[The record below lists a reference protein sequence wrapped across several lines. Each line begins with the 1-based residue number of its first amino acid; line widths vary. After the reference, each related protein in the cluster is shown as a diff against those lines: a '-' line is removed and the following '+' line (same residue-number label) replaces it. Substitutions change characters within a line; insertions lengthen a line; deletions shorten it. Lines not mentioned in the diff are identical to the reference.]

1 MWSELCGYANRASV
15 RPVTRT
21 TRFRVGS
28 VSKTLTATVAARLV
42 QRGTL
47 DLDAPIQ
54 RYVKSF
60 PRKRGV
66 VSVRRL
72 LAHTA
77 GIRHYRGAE
86 ALSTSRYRSVSDAI
100 RVFQPTR
107 SLVKPGTRYG
117 YSSYGFNLV
126 GAAIEQIEER
136 PFGAAVATRVLRPL
150 GLRNTRLDD
159 GRASSSALYEVTSK
173 RDAVAAPR
181 VDLSNRLPSG
191 GYLSSAEDLAR
202 FGSMVADSSFLTPPV
217 QRMFFQTGRA
227 GGVSTSYG
235 LGWETAT
242 APFGLVIGHTGNV
255 VGGTAFLLAHPGTR
269 TAIAMTTNLGYV
281 TTSGAPNMS
290 NVARSAPAL
299 HAVRAASEAALNGLR
314 PRQGSLPYRGRSRV
328 RAGAP
333 RSGS

>member
-1 MWSELCGYANRASV
+1 V

-100 RVFQPTR
+100 RVFAADPL
-107 SLVKPGTRYG
+107 LVEPGTRYG

-126 GAAIEQIEER
+126 GAAIEQIEGR
-136 PFGAAVATRVLRPL
+136 PFGAAVATLVLRPL

-159 GRASSSALYEVTSK
+159 GRATSTALYEVTSN

-181 VDLSNRLPSG
+181 VDLSNRFPSG

-242 APFGLVIGHTGNV
+242 APFGLVIGHTLFTPFV
-255 VGGTAFLLAHPGTR
+255 R
-269 TAIAMTTNLGYV
+269 R
-281 TTSGAPNMS
+281 
-290 NVARSAPAL
+290 AR
-299 HAVRAASEAALNGLR
+299 RR
-314 PRQGSLPYRGRSRV
+314 
-328 RAGAP
+328 
-333 RSGS
+333 

>member
-1 MWSELCGYANRASV
+1 MASPVYRAEIAPARRLAVRLKRELGAPGLAIPVSVGGETVWSELCGYANRASV

-100 RVFQPTR
+100 RVFAADPL
-107 SLVKPGTRYG
+107 LVEPGTRYG

-126 GAAIEQIEER
+126 GAAIEQIDGR
-136 PFGAAVATRVLRPL
+136 PFGAAVDPRPPATR
-150 GLRNTRLDD
+150 
-159 GRASSSALYEVTSK
+159 
-173 RDAVAAPR
+173 APEYR
-181 VDLSNRLPSG
+181 GSTTG
-191 GYLSSAEDLAR
+191 G
-202 FGSMVADSSFLTPPV
+202 
-217 QRMFFQTGRA
+217 
-227 GGVSTSYG
+227 
-235 LGWETAT
+235 
-242 APFGLVIGHTGNV
+242 
-255 VGGTAFLLAHPGTR
+255 
-269 TAIAMTTNLGYV
+269 
-281 TTSGAPNMS
+281 
-290 NVARSAPAL
+290 
-299 HAVRAASEAALNGLR
+299 R
-314 PRQGSLPYRGRSRV
+314 PRRPSTR
-328 RAGAP
+328 
-333 RSGS
+333 